1 MSSYLTTLLATA
13 VIVTLI
19 SILTPD
25 GEKSGISKHMGWLSA
40 LCIVCVLIAPLD
52 NLIEALRNDSNGEIT
67 FPWEETPESDEEN
80 LRQALQDSLD
90 QTGCAYFT
98 DMLTQ
103 TLEET
108 FAIETGELRCVP
120 HWIRVEENLRPEK
133 ITVVLSG
140 SAIWKDAGAI
150 EKFVTSLLG
159 CPCVTAIE

>member
-1 MSSYLTTLLATA
+1 MTSYLTTLLSTA

-40 LCIVCVLIAPLD
+40 LCIVCILIAPLD
-52 NLIEALRNDSNGEIT
+52 GLLETLRSDPDGEIT
-67 FPWEETPESDEEN
+67 FPWEESPESDKED
-80 LRQALQDSLD
+80 LRQELQDSLD

-108 FAIETGELRCVP
+108 FAIETGELRCIP
-120 HWIRVEENLRPEK
+120 HWVREGDKLRPEK